1 MSYAETVMDEL
12 NNCKR
17 DLPDP
22 TKSLWDEFRFNVATE
37 NILAG
42 LERDLLKLEE
52 DYDPADLMWA

>member
-1 MSYAETVMDEL
+1 MDEL